1 MIIFF
6 VSKRKA
12 TFLARSLLIL
22 ACCFKVMLGG
32 MLVTNESHAQ
42 TCETIVVPGD
52 VVVVQNVGPRGV
64 PKSGLIVRAAPR
76 RESLQIGGVFDG
88 DKGRIRINE
97 NNQYIKSHG
106 NFIWYYVEWVDSGQ
120 KGWSA
125 GIFDDDPNDPTNK
138 YIVTVEEAK
147 QKDVIAEA
155 LFNRL
160 NHDDITHAMTQHDY
174 NDYKCNANW
183 KKKGKIVYKGGGG
196 HSGWDVRT
204 RYEDDETLRNADFF
218 SLTTGTLLTIPK
230 DGKTDASNT
239 IAVRDAE
246 GMTTLYLHA
255 HEVLVVPN
263 ENNMVYIGQLLGRQ
277 GKTGDATGEH
287 VHIEV
292 HEGDVSRPVPS
303 ANETTINPISYLYKW
318 VADRD
323 NKWVAGEKE
332 GGGAD
337 GTRQF
342 SPQDVNRDGRVDRF
356 DLLEVLRNF
365 GKDNPQCDVNGD
377 GEVNIEDRDEINAH
391 LDDLSVP
398 LTHPAPNLLEGKT
411 RLLTNYP
418 NPFNPET
425 WIPYQLARSAHVTIS
440 IHAADGTSVRTL
452 DLGHRPAGFYLERS
466 RAAYWDGRNALGEE
480 VASGIYFYTLSAGDF
495 TATRRMLISR

>member
-1 MIIFF
+1 MINFF
-6 VSKRKA
+6 VWKRTM
-12 TFLARSLLIL
+12 TFGTRSLLRTVCFLIVVLGVVL
-22 ACCFKVMLGG
+22 AA
-32 MLVTNESHAQ
+32 NESHAQ
-42 TCETIVVPGD
+42 TCETTVVPGD

-76 RESLQIGGVFDG
+76 RDSPQIGGVFDG
-88 DKGRIRINE
+88 DKGIIRINE
-97 NNQYIKSHG
+97 DNQHIKSHDH
-106 NFIWYYVEWVDSGQ
+106 FIWYYVEWVDSGQ

-125 GIFDDDPNDPTNK
+125 GILDDDPNNRTNK
-138 YIVTVEEAK
+138 FIVTVEEAK

-160 NHDDITHAMTQHDY
+160 NHDDITSAMTKHDY
-174 NDYKCNANW
+174 NDYKCNATW
-183 KKKGKIVYKGGGG
+183 VLDGELAYKGGGG
-196 HSGWDVRT
+196 HAGWDVRT
-204 RYEDDETLRNADFF
+204 RYEDDERLRHAEFY
-218 SLTTGTLLTIPK
+218 SLTTGILTIPK
-230 DGKTDASNT
+230 DDGSNT
-239 IAVRDAE
+239 IAVSDAE

-255 HEVLVVPN
+255 HEVRVVPD
-263 ENNMVYIGQLLGRQ
+263 ENGMVYIGQLLGKQ
-277 GKTGDATGEH
+277 GKTGKATGEH

-292 HEGDVSRPVPS
+292 HEGESIRAVSS
-303 ANETTINPISYLYKW
+303 ANEKTINPIPYLYKW

-342 SPQDVNRDGRVDRF
+342 PPQDVNRDGRVDRF

-377 GEVNIEDRDEINAH
+377 GDVDMADGDEINAH
-391 LDDLSVP
+391 LDDLPVA
-398 LTHPAPNLLEGKT
+398 LTDFAPNLLDRKT

-440 IHAADGTSVRTL
+440 IHAADGTTVQTL
-452 DLGHRPAGFYLERS
+452 DLGHRPAGLYLQRS